1 MSLQRVKPFLIRS
14 VSVAALAMTLYL
26 CGCDSVLLENPLP
39 AITNDH
45 LVGSWATPDGKLAF
59 VIRRGEGQS
68 YEVLTSDELT
78 QGKPGS
84 FVYLAR
90 AGNQLVLENHADCDG
105 HLYSAPAKDES
116 PDGCWGAEPIVSFSA
131 DSLVLSSYDA
141 DKLVQ
146 RSQIG
151 MLKNIELR
159 IGMSML
165 DAGDH
170 IDRSQDVLIMGNADQ
185 IATFLAGFSTVI
197 MTDPDKDIH
206 LHRI

>member
-1 MSLQRVKPFLIRS
+1 MSLQRIKPLLIRS
-14 VSVAALAMTLYL
+14 VSIAALAMTLCL

-39 AITNDH
+39 AITDDH

-68 YEVLTSDELT
+68 YEVLTSDQLT
-78 QGKPGS
+78 QGKAGS
-84 FVYLAR
+84 FAYLAR
-90 AGNQLVLENHADCDG
+90 AGNQLVLESRADCDG
-105 HLYSAPAKDES
+105 HLYSAPSKDES
-116 PDGCWGAEPIVSFSA
+116 PDGCWEAEPIVALSG

-151 MLKNIELR
+151 MLKNVELR
-159 IGMSML
+159 IGISMS

-170 IDRSQDVLIMGNADQ
+170 IDRSQDVLIMGKSDQ

-197 MTDPDKDIH
+197 MTDPDKDVH